1 MKKPNLLVVFA
12 DQWRNTA
19 RGLHNPQIATPNMD
33 RFAEEAFST
42 DQAVS
47 GCPLCSP
54 YRSELLTGRR
64 AVHTGVFGNCMT
76 GYDMCLSPEELC
88 ISQVLKE
95 SGYRTGYIGKWHL
108 DSPELNS
115 GSQPLSGA
123 EGWDAYTPPGKKRH
137 GFEYWHAYN
146 AWKDHLHMHYW
157 EEDSEKIFTNLWS
170 PVHETDKALEFM
182 ESRKKE
188 PFALFLSWNPP
199 HPPFEKIPEKYYDL
213 YRDLEPD
220 YSPNVEGD
228 RFDNQTGEPG
238 VKSRKELDEAIR
250 CYYAAVTGLDEQFG
264 RIITWLKE
272 NELYDQTI
280 VLLTADHGEH
290 LGAHGYVGKHT
301 WYEESI
307 NVPFMLS
314 YPEKIPVG
322 RNDISME
329 TVDIFPTLLG
339 LMDITIPPSVEG
351 RCLADWL
358 ICGKRPEN
366 EAVYSSAY
374 ISRDIFLEAY
384 REKGLDPKRSGW
396 RCIRTPEYKYTIEK
410 GYLPEDV
417 PRYLLFNRKADPYEI
432 NPLISNSPW
441 EHSLMA
447 QMHRRLIKHLEE
459 TGDLIKLE

>member
-1 MKKPNLLVVFA
+1 
-12 DQWRNTA
+12 
-19 RGLHNPQIATPNMD
+19 
-33 RFAEEAFST
+33 
-42 DQAVS
+42 
-47 GCPLCSP
+47 
-54 YRSELLTGRR
+54 
-64 AVHTGVFGNCMT
+64 
-76 GYDMCLSPEELC
+76 
-88 ISQVLKE
+88 
-95 SGYRTGYIGKWHL
+95 
-108 DSPELNS
+108 
-115 GSQPLSGA
+115 
-123 EGWDAYTPPGKKRH
+123 
-137 GFEYWHAYN
+137 
-146 AWKDHLHMHYW
+146 MHYW

>member
-146 AWKDHLHMHYW
+146 AWNDHLHMHYW

-322 RNDISME
+322 HNDISME

-396 RCIRTPEYKYTIEK
+396 RCIRTPEYKYVIEK

>member
-146 AWKDHLHMHYW
+146 AWNDHLHMHYW

-374 ISRDIFLEAY
+374 ISRDIFFEAY

-396 RCIRTPEYKYTIEK
+396 RCIRTPEYKYVIEK

>member
-146 AWKDHLHMHYW
+146 AWNDHLHMHYW

-170 PVHETDKALEFM
+170 PVYETDKALEFM
-182 ESRKKE
+182 ERRKKE

-238 VKSRKELDEAIR
+238 FKSRKELDEAIR

-272 NELYDQTI
+272 NELYDHTI

-396 RCIRTPEYKYTIEK
+396 RCIRTPEYKYVIEK

>member
-47 GCPLCSP
+47 GCPLCS
-54 YRSELLTGRR
+54 
-64 AVHTGVFGNCMT
+64 VHTGVFGNCMT

-146 AWKDHLHMHYW
+146 AWNDHLHMHYW

-396 RCIRTPEYKYTIEK
+396 RCIRTPEYKYVIEK

>member
-146 AWKDHLHMHYW
+146 AWNDHLHMHYW

-250 CYYAAVTGLDEQFG
+250 YYYAAVTGLDEQFG

-396 RCIRTPEYKYTIEK
+396 RCIRTPEYKYVIEK

>member
-19 RGLHNPQIATPNMD
+19 RGLHNPQIATPTMD
-33 RFAEEAFST
+33 RCAEEAFST

-146 AWKDHLHMHYW
+146 AWNDHLHMHYW

-396 RCIRTPEYKYTIEK
+396 RCIRTPEYKYVIEK

>member
-1 MKKPNLLVVFA
+1 
-12 DQWRNTA
+12 
-19 RGLHNPQIATPNMD
+19 
-33 RFAEEAFST
+33 
-42 DQAVS
+42 
-47 GCPLCSP
+47 
-54 YRSELLTGRR
+54 
-64 AVHTGVFGNCMT
+64 
-76 GYDMCLSPEELC
+76 MCLSPDELC

-146 AWKDHLHMHYW
+146 AWNDHLHMHYW

-396 RCIRTPEYKYTIEK
+396 RCIRTPEYKYVIEK

>member
-146 AWKDHLHMHYW
+146 AWNDHLHMHYW

-374 ISRDIFLEAY
+374 ISRDNFLEAY

>member
-76 GYDMCLSPEELC
+76 GYDMCLSPKELC
-88 ISQVLKE
+88 ISQVLKK

-146 AWKDHLHMHYW
+146 AWNDHLHMHYW

-396 RCIRTPEYKYTIEK
+396 RCIRTPEYKYVIEK

>member
-1 MKKPNLLVVFA
+1 MKKANLVVVFA

-146 AWKDHLHMHYW
+146 AWNDHLHMHYW

-396 RCIRTPEYKYTIEK
+396 RCIRTPEYKYVIEK

>member
-146 AWKDHLHMHYW
+146 AWNDHLHIHYW

-396 RCIRTPEYKYTIEK
+396 RCIRTPEYKYVIEK